1 MLGVEYMYF
10 AGPFLNRMHFICLDA
25 LSNFPYVVEMG
36 STTSETTIKALQ
48 TIFAIEGLPE
58 TLVSDNGS
66 QFSSSVFAEFCHELG
81 IVHIKTAPFHPA
93 SNGEAERMV
102 RTFKTA
108 IQKQISEGVNE
119 RDALLTFLTSYRST
133 PNVTGKSPSELL
145 HGRPM
150 CSLLSQLKPMSKPD
164 IKTVSA
170 KFHPEQQVFIRNYA
184 RGPKWITGV
193 VQTKIGRKMYQVKT
207 SKGTVRRHQ
216 NQMRGVL
223 SSKEFDAGQRLID
236 NTRTTSPQLEVDNR
250 PSTSVPPQ
258 SILKPIELRRSTR
271 PSKPTVRFQSTE
283 TLRNR
288 RR

>member
-1 MLGVEYMYF
+1 
-10 AGPFLNRMHFICLDA
+10 
-25 LSNFPYVVEMG
+25 MG
-36 STTSETTIKALQ
+36 STTSEATIKALQ
-48 TIFAIEGLPE
+48 NKFAIEGLPE

-150 CSLLSQLKPMSKPD
+150 RSLLSQLEPMSKPD

-170 KFHPEQQVFIRNYA
+170 KFHP
-184 RGPKWITGV
+184 
-193 VQTKIGRKMYQVKT
+193 
-207 SKGTVRRHQ
+207 
-216 NQMRGVL
+216 
-223 SSKEFDAGQRLID
+223 
-236 NTRTTSPQLEVDNR
+236 
-250 PSTSVPPQ
+250 
-258 SILKPIELRRSTR
+258 
-271 PSKPTVRFQSTE
+271 
-283 TLRNR
+283 
-288 RR
+288 